1 MAVVFAIY
9 ELVDLILLL
18 ASKVVDEHVKPMV
31 HALGINKNW
40 KRMRHKENTI
50 EGMCQLE
57 ESTMRRTK
65 INGKGQV
72 TIPAELRERFG
83 IRKGTRIE
91 WTRDGT
97 RLVLTPVAPFRKK
110 S

>member
-18 ASKVVDEHVKPMV
+18 AARVVDERVKPMV

-40 KRMRHKENTI
+40 KRMRHKENAI

-65 INGKGQV
+65 INAKGQV

-83 IRKGTRIE
+83 IRKGTRID
-91 WTRDGT
+91 WKKDGN
-97 RLVLTPVAPFRKK
+97 RLVLTPITGLRKK

>member
-9 ELVDLILLL
+9 GLVDLALLL
-18 ASKVVDEHVKPMV
+18 AVKVVNERVKPIFR
-31 HALGINKNW
+31 ALGIGKNG
-40 KRMRHKENTI
+40 KRMGNKENTI
-50 EGMCQLE
+50 ERMCQLGKSE
-57 ESTMRRTK
+57 MRLTK
-65 INGKGQV
+65 INAKGQV

-83 IRKGTRIE
+83 IGKGTRID

-97 RLVLTPVAPFRKK
+97 RLVLTPITRLRKK

>member
-1 MAVVFAIY
+1 MALVFVIY

-18 ASKVVDEHVKPMV
+18 AAKVVDERVKPMF

-40 KRMRHKENTI
+40 KDMRQRENAI
-50 EGMCQLE
+50 EGTCQVE

-65 INGKGQV
+65 INAKGQV

-83 IRKGTRIE
+83 IKKGTRID
-91 WTRDGT
+91 WKKDRG
-97 RLVLTPVAPFRKK
+97 RLVLTPITHLRKK

>member
-18 ASKVVDEHVKPMV
+18 VAKVVDERVKPMI

-40 KRMRHKENTI
+40 KRMRHQQNAI

-57 ESTMRRTK
+57 ESTMRRTT
-65 INGKGQV
+65 INSKGQV

-83 IRKGTRIE
+83 IRKGTRID
-91 WTRDGT
+91 WKKDGS
-97 RLVLTPVAPFRKK
+97 RLVLTPITRLRRK